1 MAATETTSPHTPE
14 ERSQKRFRWFPLLWC
29 AALIL
34 AAYAPVLERLVRQWN
49 DDPDLGHGFFVP
61 LVAAYIIFRQRHE
74 LALLPPGGNWW
85 GAALLVWGGLQ
96 LMVAT
101 YGAELF
107 LARTAFLVTLAGSVL
122 LIRGWPTVRAIA
134 FPLVLLAFMIPLP
147 TVVMNQ
153 VTFPL
158 QLIASRAAEL
168 ALTLIGIPVLREGN
182 ILELPS
188 QRLSV
193 VEACSGIRS
202 LLSLSF
208 LALVYAYFFD
218 RKPWMRWVLL
228 AAAVPVAIV
237 ANAFRVTM
245 TGILSEYNRSLA
257 DGFFHLAEGWVIFMV
272 SLAMLMLV
280 HQFVHRAWRAA
291 RRGQ

>member
-1 MAATETTSPHTPE
+1 
-14 ERSQKRFRWFPLLWC
+14 
-29 AALIL
+29 
-34 AAYAPVLERLVRQWN
+34 VLERLVRQWN

-61 LVAAYIIFRQRHE
+61 FVAAYIVGRQRHE
-74 LALLPPGGNWW
+74 LARLPSDGNWW
-85 GAALLVWGGLQ
+85 GAAILAWGGLQ

-107 LARTAFLVTLAGSVL
+107 LARTAFVVTVVGSVL
-122 LIRGWPTVRAIA
+122 LLRGWLTLKAIA
-134 FPLVLLAFMIPLP
+134 FPVVLLLFMIPIP

-158 QLIASRAAEL
+158 QILASRTAEMV
-168 ALTLIGIPVLREGN
+168 LTLLGIPVLREGN

-218 RKPWMRWVLL
+218 RRPWMRWVLL
-228 AAAVPVAIV
+228 AAAIPVAII
-237 ANAFRVTM
+237 ANAFRVTL

-257 DGFFHLAEGWVIFMV
+257 DGFFHLAEGWMIFMI
-272 SLAMLMLV
+272 SLVMLMLV
-280 HQFVHRAWRAA
+280 HQFVRRAYEAA
-291 RRGQ
+291 RDRQSK